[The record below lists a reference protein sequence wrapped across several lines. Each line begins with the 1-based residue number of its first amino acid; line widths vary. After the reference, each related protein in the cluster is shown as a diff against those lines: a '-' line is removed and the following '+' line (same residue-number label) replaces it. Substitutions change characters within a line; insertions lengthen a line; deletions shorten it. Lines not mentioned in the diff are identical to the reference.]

1 MKTNPIKLEK
11 KLKLKFSD
19 QKIFIKSLTHKSFD
33 SINNNEKIE
42 FLGDRVLGLIIAKKL
57 LELYPDEKEGV
68 LDKKFA
74 SLVNKKKCLEIAKKI
89 ELEKYILVLNPKNKK
104 IEIEDKIVA
113 DCLEALIGAIY
124 LDKGLNFTEKFIL
137 NLWSEHI
144 TASVITQID
153 AKTKLQEYSL
163 KIFKVLPIY
172 KLISNT
178 GPRHKPLFKV
188 AVKLKNTKF
197 FTAEGTSK
205 KDAEQNAASLCL
217 QDIFK
222 KMNWDDSAY
231 LVSKN
236 RYSENSIIAEVF
248 TENHGKISGII
259 FGGTSKKIKNYLQIG
274 NKIYVNYNS
283 KSVTRIGYFKI
294 EILKALTPLYFDQNQ
309 KLSCITSAM
318 HLIKLLTAEAQSNKE
333 IFKLID
339 KFFEILNSEN
349 WIQKYIFWELELL
362 KLLGYDLELKT
373 MAEKEIVDSEV
384 NYYVKS
390 STEKKSIP
398 NFLIDENDMDIN
410 LNNLLKGLKLV
421 SDYLEKSILKPN
433 NLNLP
438 TSRTHFINLLK

>member
-1 MKTNPIKLEK
+1 
-11 KLKLKFSD
+11 
-19 QKIFIKSLTHKSFD
+19 
-33 SINNNEKIE
+33 
-42 FLGDRVLGLIIAKKL
+42 
-57 LELYPDEKEGV
+57 
-68 LDKKFA
+68 
-74 SLVNKKKCLEIAKKI
+74 
-89 ELEKYILVLNPKNKK
+89 
-104 IEIEDKIVA
+104 
-113 DCLEALIGAIY
+113 
-124 LDKGLNFTEKFIL
+124 
-137 NLWSEHI
+137 
-144 TASVITQID
+144 
-153 AKTKLQEYSL
+153 
-163 KIFKVLPIY
+163 
-172 KLISNT
+172 
-178 GPRHKPLFKV
+178 
-188 AVKLKNTKF
+188 
-197 FTAEGTSK
+197 
-205 KDAEQNAASLCL
+205 
-217 QDIFK
+217 
-222 KMNWDDSAY
+222 MNWDDSAY

-294 EILKALTPLYFDQNQ
+294 EILKALTPLYFDENQ

-339 KFFEILNSEN
+339 KFFEILTSDN

-373 MAEKEIVDSEV
+373 MAEKEIIDSEV

-398 NFLIDENDMDIN
+398 NFLVDENNIDVN
-410 LNNLLKGLKLV
+410 LKNLLKGLKLV

>member
-1 MKTNPIKLEK
+1 
-11 KLKLKFSD
+11 
-19 QKIFIKSLTHKSFD
+19 
-33 SINNNEKIE
+33 
-42 FLGDRVLGLIIAKKL
+42 
-57 LELYPDEKEGV
+57 
-68 LDKKFA
+68 
-74 SLVNKKKCLEIAKKI
+74 
-89 ELEKYILVLNPKNKK
+89 
-104 IEIEDKIVA
+104 
-113 DCLEALIGAIY
+113 
-124 LDKGLNFTEKFIL
+124 
-137 NLWSEHI
+137 
-144 TASVITQID
+144 
-153 AKTKLQEYSL
+153 
-163 KIFKVLPIY
+163 
-172 KLISNT
+172 
-178 GPRHKPLFKV
+178 
-188 AVKLKNTKF
+188 
-197 FTAEGTSK
+197 
-205 KDAEQNAASLCL
+205 
-217 QDIFK
+217 
-222 KMNWDDSAY
+222 MNWDDRAY

-294 EILKALTPLYFDQNQ
+294 EILKALTPLYFDENQ

-398 NFLIDENDMDIN
+398 NFLIDENNMDVN
-410 LNNLLKGLKLV
+410 LKNLLKGLKLV

>member
-1 MKTNPIKLEK
+1 
-11 KLKLKFSD
+11 
-19 QKIFIKSLTHKSFD
+19 
-33 SINNNEKIE
+33 
-42 FLGDRVLGLIIAKKL
+42 
-57 LELYPDEKEGV
+57 
-68 LDKKFA
+68 
-74 SLVNKKKCLEIAKKI
+74 
-89 ELEKYILVLNPKNKK
+89 
-104 IEIEDKIVA
+104 
-113 DCLEALIGAIY
+113 
-124 LDKGLNFTEKFIL
+124 
-137 NLWSEHI
+137 
-144 TASVITQID
+144 
-153 AKTKLQEYSL
+153 
-163 KIFKVLPIY
+163 
-172 KLISNT
+172 
-178 GPRHKPLFKV
+178 
-188 AVKLKNTKF
+188 
-197 FTAEGTSK
+197 
-205 KDAEQNAASLCL
+205 
-217 QDIFK
+217 
-222 KMNWDDSAY
+222 MNWDDSAY

-294 EILKALTPLYFDQNQ
+294 EILKALTPLYFDESQ

-318 HLIKLLTAEAQSNKE
+318 QLIKLLTAEAQANKE

-339 KFFEILNSEN
+339 KFFEILTSDN

-362 KLLGYDLELKT
+362 KLLGYDLELKN

-398 NFLIDENDMDIN
+398 NFLIDENNMDVN
-410 LNNLLKGLKLV
+410 LKSLLKGLKLV

>member
-1 MKTNPIKLEK
+1 
-11 KLKLKFSD
+11 
-19 QKIFIKSLTHKSFD
+19 
-33 SINNNEKIE
+33 
-42 FLGDRVLGLIIAKKL
+42 
-57 LELYPDEKEGV
+57 
-68 LDKKFA
+68 
-74 SLVNKKKCLEIAKKI
+74 
-89 ELEKYILVLNPKNKK
+89 
-104 IEIEDKIVA
+104 
-113 DCLEALIGAIY
+113 
-124 LDKGLNFTEKFIL
+124 
-137 NLWSEHI
+137 
-144 TASVITQID
+144 
-153 AKTKLQEYSL
+153 
-163 KIFKVLPIY
+163 
-172 KLISNT
+172 
-178 GPRHKPLFKV
+178 
-188 AVKLKNTKF
+188 
-197 FTAEGTSK
+197 
-205 KDAEQNAASLCL
+205 
-217 QDIFK
+217 
-222 KMNWDDSAY
+222 MNWDDSAY

-274 NKIYVNYNS
+274 NKIYVNYSS

-294 EILKALTPLYFDQNQ
+294 EILKALTPLYFDENQ

-339 KFFEILNSEN
+339 KFFEILTSDH

-362 KLLGYDLELKT
+362 KLLGYDLELKN
-373 MAEKEIVDSEV
+373 MAEKEIIDSEI

-398 NFLIDENDMDIN
+398 NFLIDENNTDVN

>member
-1 MKTNPIKLEK
+1 
-11 KLKLKFSD
+11 
-19 QKIFIKSLTHKSFD
+19 
-33 SINNNEKIE
+33 
-42 FLGDRVLGLIIAKKL
+42 
-57 LELYPDEKEGV
+57 
-68 LDKKFA
+68 
-74 SLVNKKKCLEIAKKI
+74 
-89 ELEKYILVLNPKNKK
+89 
-104 IEIEDKIVA
+104 
-113 DCLEALIGAIY
+113 
-124 LDKGLNFTEKFIL
+124 
-137 NLWSEHI
+137 
-144 TASVITQID
+144 
-153 AKTKLQEYSL
+153 
-163 KIFKVLPIY
+163 
-172 KLISNT
+172 
-178 GPRHKPLFKV
+178 
-188 AVKLKNTKF
+188 
-197 FTAEGTSK
+197 
-205 KDAEQNAASLCL
+205 
-217 QDIFK
+217 
-222 KMNWDDSAY
+222 MNWDDSAY

-294 EILKALTPLYFDQNQ
+294 EILKALTPLYFDENQ

-339 KFFEILNSEN
+339 KFFEILTSDN

-398 NFLIDENDMDIN
+398 NFLIDENDMDVN

>member
-1 MKTNPIKLEK
+1 
-11 KLKLKFSD
+11 
-19 QKIFIKSLTHKSFD
+19 
-33 SINNNEKIE
+33 
-42 FLGDRVLGLIIAKKL
+42 
-57 LELYPDEKEGV
+57 
-68 LDKKFA
+68 
-74 SLVNKKKCLEIAKKI
+74 
-89 ELEKYILVLNPKNKK
+89 
-104 IEIEDKIVA
+104 
-113 DCLEALIGAIY
+113 
-124 LDKGLNFTEKFIL
+124 
-137 NLWSEHI
+137 
-144 TASVITQID
+144 
-153 AKTKLQEYSL
+153 
-163 KIFKVLPIY
+163 
-172 KLISNT
+172 
-178 GPRHKPLFKV
+178 
-188 AVKLKNTKF
+188 
-197 FTAEGTSK
+197 
-205 KDAEQNAASLCL
+205 
-217 QDIFK
+217 
-222 KMNWDDSAY
+222 MNWDDSAY

-294 EILKALTPLYFDQNQ
+294 EILKALTPLYFDENQ

-339 KFFEILNSEN
+339 KFFEILTSDN

-373 MAEKEIVDSEV
+373 MAEKEIIDSEV

-398 NFLIDENDMDIN
+398 NFLVDENDIDVN
-410 LNNLLKGLKLV
+410 LKNLLKGLKLV

>member
-1 MKTNPIKLEK
+1 
-11 KLKLKFSD
+11 
-19 QKIFIKSLTHKSFD
+19 
-33 SINNNEKIE
+33 
-42 FLGDRVLGLIIAKKL
+42 
-57 LELYPDEKEGV
+57 
-68 LDKKFA
+68 
-74 SLVNKKKCLEIAKKI
+74 
-89 ELEKYILVLNPKNKK
+89 
-104 IEIEDKIVA
+104 
-113 DCLEALIGAIY
+113 
-124 LDKGLNFTEKFIL
+124 
-137 NLWSEHI
+137 
-144 TASVITQID
+144 
-153 AKTKLQEYSL
+153 
-163 KIFKVLPIY
+163 
-172 KLISNT
+172 
-178 GPRHKPLFKV
+178 
-188 AVKLKNTKF
+188 
-197 FTAEGTSK
+197 
-205 KDAEQNAASLCL
+205 
-217 QDIFK
+217 
-222 KMNWDDSAY
+222 MNWDDSAY

-283 KSVTRIGYFKI
+283 KSTTRIGYFKI
-294 EILKALTPLYFDQNQ
+294 EILKALTPLYFDENQ

-318 HLIKLLTAEAQSNKE
+318 HLIKLLTAEAQSNIE

-339 KFFEILNSEN
+339 KFFEILTSDN

-362 KLLGYDLELKT
+362 KLLGYDLELKN

-398 NFLIDENDMDIN
+398 SFLIDENNMDVN
-410 LNNLLKGLKLV
+410 LKNLLKGLKLV